1 MATSVTS
8 SVVQAWELGLRL
20 REHREQL
27 GLTANDVGKTTRIG
41 GSNLSAIENGKRR
54 LTAVKLTALAGVYEL
69 PAEELAELE
78 TIRARAE
85 RREWYHDYSTL
96 HSDEFLRFLGLE
108 AGAASERNYQAE
120 LIPGLLQTADYARA
134 LTKGGSPYIRPVD
147 VGPLVESR
155 LARQARLS
163 GATPLRLSV
172 VINQAAL
179 LQEVG
184 GRAVQARQLEHLAE
198 VIDDQHDH
206 VEIRIMPFTAG
217 AHPLIG
223 SQTVILSFDSP
234 RLPDLLW
241 QETVSSQTI
250 LDRRDKLRECAASF
264 DAATDQALSR
274 EDSLALI
281 QHTRKEIA

>member
-1 MATSVTS
+1 MAPGVTS
-8 SVVQAWELGLRL
+8 STVQAWELGQRL
-20 REHREQL
+20 CEHREQL
-27 GLTANDVGKTTRIG
+27 GLTANDVGKTTKIG

-69 PAEELAELE
+69 SAEELAELE
-78 TIRARAE
+78 AIRARAE

-108 AGAASERNYQAE
+108 AGAASARSYQAE

-134 LTKGGSPYIRPVD
+134 TIKGGSPYIRSVD
-147 VGPLVESR
+147 VGPRVESR
-155 LARQARLS
+155 LARQARLG
-163 GATPLRLSV
+163 GATPLRLST

-184 GRAVQARQLEHLAE
+184 GRAVQARQLEHLVEIIEAK
-198 VIDDQHDH
+198 HDH

-223 SQTVILSFDSP
+223 SQIVILSFDSP

-241 QETVSSQTI
+241 QETVNSQTFI
-250 LDRRDKLRECAASF
+250 DRPVTLRECAASF
-264 DAATDQALSR
+264 EAAMDQALSR

-281 QHTRKEIA
+281 HHARKEKA